1 MIITRILKKGN
12 KDVTIHFDDDKFLIL
27 TVEVFLKSG
36 LKKGDNLSEDRF
48 SFLIEQNKLFHIKQ
62 KAFRLLGRRQHST
75 SEIRTKL
82 WQKDY
87 DKSLIESVISDL
99 NENGYL
105 NDEDFI
111 REFVAVKSK
120 FKNWSSKRIKSELIK
135 RGITEKNI
143 ELILNKMNINADVK
157 NAMIQAKKRYKSL
170 SKRKLEPKELRN
182 KLAAF
187 LFSKGFDYDLIKD
200 VCEKIFKTKIEE

>member
-1 MIITRILKKGN
+1 
-12 KDVTIHFDDDKFLIL
+12 
-27 TVEVFLKSG
+27 
-36 LKKGDNLSEDRF
+36 
-48 SFLIEQNKLFHIKQ
+48 
-62 KAFRLLGRRQHST
+62 
-75 SEIRTKL
+75 
-82 WQKDY
+82 
-87 DKSLIESVISDL
+87 L

-111 REFVAVKSK
+111 REFVAAKSK

-143 ELILNKMNINADVK
+143 ELILNKMNINADVE

>member
-1 MIITRILKKGN
+1 MTITRILKKGN
-12 KDVTIHFDDDKFLIL
+12 KDVTIQFDDDKFLIL
-27 TVEVFLKSG
+27 AVEVFLKSG

-75 SEIRTKL
+75 SELRTKL

-87 DKSLIESVISDL
+87 DKSLIESVINDL

-111 REFVAVKSK
+111 REFVAAKYK

-135 RGITEKNI
+135 RGIAEKNI
-143 ELILNKMNINADVK
+143 APILSKMNISADVE
-157 NAMIQAKKRYKSL
+157 NAMIQAKKKYESL

-187 LFSKGFDYDLIKD
+187 LFSKGFDYELIKD
-200 VCEKIFKTKIEE
+200 VCEKILKTKIEE